1 MLGFTDAFSV
11 VRVGDP
17 PRNKLEL
24 APCVNPP
31 VPDKTPVTVKLT
43 ASLFV
48 YVPVIAAVEKLIA
61 FVPVIDFPAPE
72 KVYAPVPL
80 VNVPLFVNVPV
91 MVKGRTTVLLQ
102 VPLLLTVTSP
112 NVFVPVTLLKV
123 KLLVIVVAPVTVK
136 LHRPMMGVPLG
147 TLNVVATFTAP
158 VAAPATLPVPVSDND

>member
-1 MLGFTDAFSV
+1 MLRFTDAFSV

-48 YVPVIAAVEKLIA
+48 YVPVIAAVVKLIA

-80 VNVPLFVNVPV
+80 VNVPLFVNVPEIV
-91 MVKGRTTVLLQ
+91 IGELPALCQ
-102 VPLLLTVTSP
+102 IPLASMVTSP
-112 NVFVPVTLLKV
+112 SVFTPELTLKFIVPSTVVT
-123 KLLVIVVAPVTVK
+123 PVTVMA
-136 LHRPMMGVPLG
+136 HAPIVAVPLDA
-147 TLNVVATFTAP
+147 LKVVAIFTCP
-158 VAAPATLPVPVSDND
+158 VAFPATL